1 MTATLQTEKN
11 DETETSDINSFF
23 ENGQPSDDSEI
34 NTTVENQERNLAQID
49 YVYPIDK
56 NTQFEAGY
64 RGTDNKRKI
73 DFEVQIID
81 ENDNAT
87 IDENLSNV
95 LDFEQEVH
103 ALYTQYGKK
112 FNTFSFLAGLAF

>member
-1 MTATLQTEKN
+1 MVQ
-11 DETETSDINSFF
+11 
-23 ENGQPSDDSEI
+23 
-34 NTTVENQERNLAQID
+34 VD

-64 RGTDNKRKI
+64 RGTDNKRMI
-73 DFEVQIID
+73 DFEVRIID
-81 ENDNAT
+81 ENDNLR

-95 LDFEQEVH
+95 MDFEQEVH

-112 FNTFSFLAGLAF
+112 FNTFSFLAGLRFENTKYLLNNSTRAPRLIKKAIMIIFRLLTLVGKSALPQALH